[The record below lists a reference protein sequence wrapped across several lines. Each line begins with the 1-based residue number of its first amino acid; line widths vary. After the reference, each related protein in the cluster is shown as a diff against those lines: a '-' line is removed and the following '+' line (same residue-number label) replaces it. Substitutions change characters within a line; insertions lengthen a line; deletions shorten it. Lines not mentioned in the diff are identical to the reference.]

1 MIVFYFI
8 ASYRNS
14 CLILTSIFLHMFA
27 LFFTL
32 LINIVP
38 NTISLL
44 DSNCSFDLEHCKSM
58 LVFKMTTFL
67 LASGILNMIMCA
79 FYSIFMY
86 SRLFHESNSNIKN
99 VTPTPQMGQRTMNN
113 APQEYPQHRNPF
125 ESNYAAHNPNYQ
137 TF

>member
-1 MIVFYFI
+1 
-8 ASYRNS
+8 
-14 CLILTSIFLHMFA
+14 MFA

-67 LASGILNMIMCA
+67 VASGILNMIMCA

-99 VTPTPQMGQRTMNN
+99 VTQTPQMGQRTMNN
-113 APQEYPQHRNPF
+113 APHEYPQNRNPF
-125 ESNYAAHNPNYQ
+125 ESNYAANNPNYQ